1 MHEWSITE
9 GFKMTT
15 TVNSMRALAVGLAL
29 TVSIGA
35 LAGCSDAPPPVTTTT
50 RTTTTDTTAPVM
62 PQATTTT
69 TQRTTTT
76 NP

>member
-1 MHEWSITE
+1 
-9 GFKMTT
+9 MTT

-29 TVSIGA
+29 TVSMGA
-35 LAGCSDAPPPVTTTT
+35 LAGCGSDAPPTTTTT

-69 TQRTTTT
+69 TERTTTS

>member
-1 MHEWSITE
+1 ME

-29 TVSIGA
+29 TVSMGA
-35 LAGCSDAPPPVTTTT
+35 LAGCADEPPATTTT

-69 TQRTTTT
+69 TERTTT

>member
-1 MHEWSITE
+1 ME

-15 TVNSMRALAVGLAL
+15 AVNSMRALAVGLAL
-29 TVSIGA
+29 TVSMGA
-35 LAGCSDAPPPVTTTT
+35 LAGCEGAPPTTTTT

-62 PQATTTT
+62 PEATNTT

>member
-1 MHEWSITE
+1 
-9 GFKMTT
+9 MTST
-15 TVNSMRALAVGLAL
+15 LNSMRALAVGLAL

-35 LAGCSDAPPPVTTTT
+35 LAGCGSDAPPTTT
-50 RTTTTDTTAPVM
+50 VM

-69 TQRTTTT
+69 SERTSTT

>member
-1 MHEWSITE
+1 
-9 GFKMTT
+9 MTST
-15 TVNSMRALAVGLAL
+15 LNSMRALAVGLAL

-35 LAGCSDAPPPVTTTT
+35 LTGCGSDAPPTTTTT
-50 RTTTTDTTAPVM
+50 RTSTTDTVAPVM

-69 TQRTTTT
+69 SERTSTT

>member
-1 MHEWSITE
+1 
-9 GFKMTT
+9 MTT

-35 LAGCSDAPPPVTTTT
+35 LTGCGSEPTTTTT

-69 TQRTTTT
+69 TERTTT

>member
-1 MHEWSITE
+1 ME

-29 TVSIGA
+29 TVSNGA
-35 LAGCSDAPPPVTTTT
+35 LAGCGSEPTTTTT

-69 TQRTTTT
+69 TERTTTN

>member
-1 MHEWSITE
+1 ME

-29 TVSIGA
+29 TISIGA
-35 LAGCSDAPPPVTTTT
+35 LAGCADEPTTTTT
-50 RTTTTDTTAPVM
+50 RTVTTDRTVPVM
-62 PQATTTT
+62 PPAATTTT
-69 TQRTTTT
+69 TERTTTT

>member
-1 MHEWSITE
+1 
-9 GFKMTT
+9 MTT

-35 LAGCSDAPPPVTTTT
+35 LAGCADEPVTTTT
-50 RTTTTDTTAPVM
+50 RTTTTDTTTPVM

>member
-1 MHEWSITE
+1 ME

-29 TVSIGA
+29 TISIGA
-35 LAGCSDAPPPVTTTT
+35 LAGCSDEPTTTTT
-50 RTTTTDTTAPVM
+50 RTVTTDTTAPVA
-62 PQATTTT
+62 PPAATTTT
-69 TQRTTTT
+69 TERTTTT